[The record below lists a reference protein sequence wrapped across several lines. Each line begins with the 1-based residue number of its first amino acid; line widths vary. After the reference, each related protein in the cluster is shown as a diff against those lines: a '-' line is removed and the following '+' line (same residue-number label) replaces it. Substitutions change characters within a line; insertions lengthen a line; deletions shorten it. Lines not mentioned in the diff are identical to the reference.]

1 MTDETTAEDNAS
13 DLPVH
18 VVLGGEYEL
27 VDVLGTGATFTVYE
41 AQRIAAPAVTEPVPA
56 PPADD
61 TAADAADGAE
71 AGEEKSESG
80 TAADA
85 DATTAGAEPDERS
98 DGAAGDGAAPDADA
112 DADATPS
119 ETAADLDV
127 TVETDVLAE
136 PAVDPDQPLV
146 VKVLHPH
153 LVDDQNA
160 RASLRR
166 EVEASALVDHPG
178 VVKVL
183 DAGEEDVA
191 GANVPWTVMNRMPGV
206 SLSDLAGDTGL
217 PWRDALQIIDGLLEA
232 LGAVHEA
239 GLVHRDVAPRN
250 VMVDKHADGTYTVG
264 LLDLGLTRPA
274 GGEGDGD
281 TVAGSVIG
289 MSPEQARGLP
299 LDARSD
305 IYAVGALAYYTLTGH
320 APYERAQ
327 AEDVLRA
334 HVNAPVPAASARR
347 AAVPASVD
355 RLVSRAMA
363 KDPSRRFPT
372 AEAMRGT
379 VTILLG
385 GPAGR
390 LGTSDE
396 TMQLGVGAGGTEVID
411 PITGA
416 AGSGTMKLG
425 HVPQGDE
432 RTTTIAAIGAAA
444 AVGAAGAAG
453 AAAAAGA
460 APATAAGAAAPAAAA
475 VPPPVEPPLVP
486 PVEEDRKWWHTF
498 TTGRGRVATIVVF
511 ALLVLGGAGLVI
523 ANILGDDGTQA
534 VTPSVSPEP
543 DQSSRTPTTSPTPTD
558 TGDDEEYVPPP
569 EPEGT
574 PTPTVT
580 VTEEP
585 SVEPSDEPSVEPSE
599 EPSVE
604 PTPSEEPS
612 VEPTPTEEPPVEPTD
627 EPVDPSPDPTGGGE
641 AGGDPSADPADGR

>member
-1 MTDETTAEDNAS
+1 MNEETTGEDNAA

-18 VVLGGEYEL
+18 AVLGGKYEL

-41 AQRIAAPAVTEPVPA
+41 AQRVAAPAVPEPTP
-56 PPADD
+56 DD
-61 TAADAADGAE
+61 DAEAADAE
-71 AGEEKSESG
+71 
-80 TAADA
+80 AADA
-85 DATTAGAEPDERS
+85 DDAVAE
-98 DGAAGDGAAPDADA
+98 AAGSDPDADA
-112 DADATPS
+112 EADDSAGADATA
-119 ETAADLDV
+119 EI
-127 TVETDVLAE
+127 AE
-136 PAVDPDQPLV
+136 PGEPAEPEIDPDLPLV

-153 LVDDQNA
+153 LVDDQSA

-166 EVEASALVDHPG
+166 EVEASALVTHPG

-183 DAGEEDVA
+183 DSGEEEVA
-191 GANVPWTVMNRMPGV
+191 GASVPWTVMNRMAGV
-206 SLSDLAGDTGL
+206 SLSDFAGDSGV
-217 PWRDALQIIDGLLEA
+217 PWRDALAIIDGLLEA
-232 LGAVHEA
+232 LAAVHAA

-250 VMVDKHADGTYTVG
+250 VMVDKRPDGTFVVG

-274 GGEGDGD
+274 GGEGDGA

-289 MSPEQARGLP
+289 MSPEQARGKP

-363 KDPSRRFPT
+363 KDPGRRFPT

-390 LGTSDE
+390 MGTSGE

-411 PITGA
+411 PVAGA

-425 HVPQGDE
+425 QVAEGGD
-432 RTTTIAAIGAAA
+432 RTTVVGAIGAAGVA
-444 AVGAAGAAG
+444 AAGVAG
-453 AAAAAGA
+453 AEAAAASG
-460 APATAAGAAAPAAAA
+460 PPVG
-475 VPPPVEPPLVP
+475 PPPVGPP
-486 PVEEDRKWWHTF
+486 PVGPPAEERKWWHAM
-498 TTGRGRVATIVVF
+498 TTGRGRVATVIVF
-511 ALLVLGGAGLVI
+511 ALLVFGGAGLVI
-523 ANILGDDGTQA
+523 ANILDDGPPPE
-534 VTPSVSPEP
+534 VNPSVSPSSQAP
-543 DQSSRTPTTSPTPTD
+543 SRTPSSSPTPSQTDDEEDDFTPLPSSTPSPTPTPSATPTPSPTPTPTPTATPTPD
-558 TGDDEEYVPPP
+558 P
-569 EPEGT
+569 EPTPTVTVTEEPT

-585 SVEPSDEPSVEPSE
+585 
-599 EPSVE
+599 
-604 PTPSEEPS
+604 TG
-612 VEPTPTEEPPVEPTD
+612 EPTD
-627 EPVDPSPDPTGGGE
+627 GGE
-641 AGGDPSADPADGR
+641 AGGDPSAPAAGSR

>member
-1 MTDETTAEDNAS
+1 VNEETTGEDNATS
-13 DLPVH
+13 LP
-18 VVLGGEYEL
+18 VLGGKYEL

-41 AQRIAAPAVTEPVPA
+41 AQRVATPAAPEPASGDDGSGEDDAEASPGDTDDSDASTSEARTGDA
-56 PPADD
+56 PDDD
-61 TAADAADGAE
+61 T
-71 AGEEKSESG
+71 SG
-80 TAADA
+80 DP
-85 DATTAGAEPDERS
+85 DATPS
-98 DGAAGDGAAPDADA
+98 DADA
-112 DADATPS
+112 DADADSASQTDA
-119 ETAADLDV
+119 EADGDPEA
-127 TVETDVLAE
+127 TAE
-136 PAVDPDQPLV
+136 PDAPAEPDEPEVDLDQPLV

-153 LVDDQNA
+153 LVDDENA

-166 EVEASALVDHPG
+166 EVDASALVDHPG

-183 DAGEEDVA
+183 DSGEEDVA
-191 GANVPWTVMNRMPGV
+191 GATVPWTVMNRMPGV
-206 SLSDLAGDTGL
+206 SLSDFAGDSGL
-217 PWRDALQIIDGLLEA
+217 PWRDALAIIDGLLEA
-232 LGAVHEA
+232 LAAVHAA

-250 VMVDKHADGTYTVG
+250 VMVDKRPDGTFAVG

-274 GGEGDGD
+274 GGEGDGA

-289 MSPEQARGLP
+289 MSPEQARGKP

-363 KDPSRRFPT
+363 KDPNRRFPT

-411 PITGA
+411 PVAGA
-416 AGSGTMKLG
+416 AGSGTMKFG
-425 HVPQGDE
+425 RVPEGDD
-432 RTTTIAAIGAAA
+432 RTMTVAAIGGAA
-444 AVGAAGAAG
+444 AVGAAGAIG
-453 AAAAAGA
+453 AAAGTPAAGT
-460 APATAAGAAAPAAAA
+460 PAAGTPAAGVPAVGVPAAAS
-475 VPPPVEPPLVP
+475 VPPPVEPPA
-486 PVEEDRKWWHTF
+486 EEPKWWHTF
-498 TTGRGRVATIVVF
+498 TRGRGRVATIIVF
-511 ALLVLGGAGLVI
+511 ALLVFGGAGLVI
-523 ANILGDDGTQA
+523 ANILNDQGAPVVD
-534 VTPSVSPEP
+534 PSPSQSSPEP
-543 DQSSRTPTTSPTPTD
+543 SRSPRPSPTPTE
-558 TGDDEEYVPPP
+558 TAEETYVPPP
-569 EPEGT
+569 EPEVT

-585 SVEPSDEPSVEPSE
+585 SVEPSQEPSVEPSQ
-599 EPSVE
+599 
-604 PTPSEEPS
+604 EPS
-612 VEPTPTEEPPVEPTD
+612 VEPTPTQEPSVEPTPTQEPSVEPTG
-627 EPVDPSPDPTGGGE
+627 EPVDPSPEPTGGE
-641 AGGDPSADPADGR
+641 AGGDPSADPAAGR